1 MEPTREVHATL
12 VDLLDR
18 IFDKGVVI
26 QADII
31 ISVAGIP
38 LIGVNLRAALAG
50 METMLE
56 YGLLKDW
63 DVSSRAWETEARRC
77 QVVPLEED
85 EEVVL
90 KVFGSFYYSEGIY
103 TAWRSGWLYLTSNRI
118 FLYHQDFR
126 ELLFEA
132 RIEAIRAL
140 KVRTERNFTGKD
152 RQILY
157 LLLEGQRVARLAVLN
172 TEELKGKIEEIMKMK
187 NLSLEENS
195 IIDEYEERATNFLR
209 TGERVK
215 CRGRMWHLVRDTSV
229 LGDTWKPGHLYLT
242 NERLCWWYE
251 FERRVLFEVPVGEI
265 NASVEEIRDLSAV
278 LKHKQ
283 VLDVIYSNNGSKIV
297 ASFSGKETLK
307 WQAALNRAVAKQDS
321 GAIEEKET
329 CPHCGEEYL
338 EETLLKDGC
347 PACGW
352 RSPLLKKEVA
362 EVLKV

>member
-63 DVSSRAWETEARRC
+63 DASSRAWETEHRKG
-77 QVVPLEED
+77 QVVPLEEG
-85 EEVVL
+85 EEVAL

-172 TEELKGKIEEIMKMK
+172 TKELKGEIEAIMKMK
-187 NLSLEENS
+187 NLSPKAELNM
-195 IIDEYEERATNFLR
+195 DEYEERATNFLR

-329 CPHCGEEYL
+329 CPQCEKEYP
-338 EETLLKDGC
+338 EETLLKNGC

-352 RSPLLKKEVA
+352 RSPRLKKEIA